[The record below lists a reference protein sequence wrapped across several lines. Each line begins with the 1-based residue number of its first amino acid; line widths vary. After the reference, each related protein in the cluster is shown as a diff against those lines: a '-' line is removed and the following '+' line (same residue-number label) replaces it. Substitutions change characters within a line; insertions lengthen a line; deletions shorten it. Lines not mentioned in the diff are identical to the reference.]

1 MDDDAGLACMVEFMT
16 QMHRVPADADVLYVL
31 MQLADVLHK
40 AGDILPDDARDHL
53 LLAGAACVAMSGDPA

>member
-16 QMHRVPADADVLYVL
+16 QAHRVPADADVLH
-31 MQLADVLHK
+31 Q